1 MTEKE
6 EIIKTIKSMTGEHSA
21 YSIFYDWVKMS
32 SLAIA
37 NACSLF
43 HNELWKKREEDYLDI
58 YKKYRE
64 KDIECFM
71 KMFALLTICFE
82 NTIEDVLG
90 EIYMKSGCYSKEL
103 GQFFTPYH
111 LAYLVAETGMTE
123 INPDEPMI
131 MNEPST
137 GGGANIIAAADVL
150 HKRGIDYQKIMKV
163 TAQDLDWLGV
173 YMTYV
178 QLSML
183 GIDAVVVQGDTL
195 QNPYT
200 DGSYVESRVFRTP
213 RNRGVLI

>member
-1 MTEKE
+1 MNVKG
-6 EIIKTIKSMTGEHSA
+6 EIIKTIQSMSGEHSA
-21 YSIFYDWVKMS
+21 YSIFYDWVKMC

-37 NACSLF
+37 NGCSLF
-43 HNELWKKREEDYLDI
+43 HDELWRKREGDYFDI
-58 YKKYRE
+58 RKKYSE
-64 KDIECFM
+64 KDNENLI
-71 KMFALLTICFE
+71 KMFSLLSIALE

-111 LAYLVAETGMTE
+111 LAYLVAETGMTDV
-123 INPDEPMI
+123 NPNEPI
-131 MNEPST
+131 VMNEPST

-200 DGSYVESRVFRTP
+200 GGSYVESRVFRTP